1 MADRH
6 LRTAPQNLRSD
17 RGAAFDSAQPIPS
30 AAPRTP
36 RHTSPRA
43 PLAPLIRASKTHRFV
58 ARLSKAARIAILRI
72 TCPAPVLAHLLPYV
86 PFQELTHSPPDRP
99 AAPPPPAPHPP
110 PPAAN
115 SKPPPSPPPP
125 VPHPPNTPR
134 PPTNPARSH
143 PQFHPH
149 HNRRRSVHH
158 VLPPRHMQPKLPQ
171 HQPLVVHLKQRV
183 ALRVLRQHLQ
193 PKIRIRTLPIRIN
206 S

>member
-86 PFQELTHSPPDRP
+86 PFQELTHSPPDHP
-99 AAPPPPAPHPP
+99 AAPLPPATHSPPPASKSHPPASPPAPEPPLPPPPKPHTPLHSHSPPAPPPPP
-110 PPAAN
+110 
-115 SKPPPSPPPP
+115 PPPSPR
-125 VPHPPNTPR
+125 HSAPN
-134 PPTNPARSH
+134 S
-143 PQFHPH
+143 
-149 HNRRRSVHH
+149 
-158 VLPPRHMQPKLPQ
+158 
-171 HQPLVVHLKQRV
+171 
-183 ALRVLRQHLQ
+183 
-193 PKIRIRTLPIRIN
+193 
-206 S
+206 